1 MENKRYVQAFDRGL
15 EVLAHLNLSNGSSIG
30 DIAAATGINRA
41 IVYRLLETLRRAGYV
56 SKDAKS
62 PEYWLTSAVRN
73 LADGFVDEEWIQ
85 DVAKPIIDQLNAELV
100 WPVSVSTV
108 SGTSMLVR
116 VTSDFESPLT
126 FNRFPRGFRFSLARS
141 AAGQVYLAFSPPQH
155 LTALTDVLQRTLT
168 DHEELSVL
176 TPRILT
182 PRLQKIR
189 EQGYASITGQ
199 LNGINAL
206 AVPIRD
212 EETLFG
218 ALSLRYFAS
227 AMKPKKAVENFYEP
241 LKDAAD
247 TIASSLR

>member
-15 EVLAHLNLSNGSSIG
+15 AVLAHLNLSNGSSIG

-41 IVYRLLETLRRAGYV
+41 IIYRLLETLRRAGYV
-56 SKDAKS
+56 SKESKS

-73 LADGFVDEEWIQ
+73 LADGYVDEEWIQ
-85 DVAKPIIDQLNAELV
+85 DIAKPIIDQLNADLV

-126 FNRFPRGFRFSLARS
+126 FNRFPRGFRFSMAQS

-155 LTALTDVLQRTLT
+155 LTALTEVLRRTLT
-168 DHEELSVL
+168 DHKELSVL
-176 TPRILT
+176 APRTLD

-199 LNGINAL
+199 LNNINAL
-206 AVPIRD
+206 AVPIKDD
-212 EETLFG
+212 ETVFG
-218 ALSLRYFAS
+218 ALSLRYFAT
-227 AMKPKKAVENFYEP
+227 AMKPKKAVERFFEP
-241 LKDAAD
+241 LRQAAD